1 MVNKALLKNC
11 KIIGDNSIS
20 DLTDILIDDGRIVD
34 IGYFDCMDSCEY
46 HDLNGNYVS
55 AGFID
60 IHTHGGNGSDFMDS
74 TEAAFDNVLRYHLKH
89 GVTGVLAT
97 SLTASYDD
105 ICSFLKT
112 AREYMNTT
120 HKYSQ
125 LLGVHLE
132 GPFLSLKGCGAQN
145 KKYLMNPQTDS
156 YEFIIENR
164 DIVKNVTIAPELDTD
179 GKMTKALTENG
190 ILVSGGHDDGAYPE
204 FIPAI
209 QNGLR
214 HLTHI
219 YCAMSGIG
227 TKEGVREIG
236 LREYGLLSDLL
247 TCEMIADNVHITPEM
262 MRFILK
268 CKRADN
274 VAVVSDTLRCAG
286 MPRDGRL
293 YPMGPEK
300 DKTSLMVKVSDG
312 IAVLADGSKFAGSI
326 TSVHQMVKNLINAG
340 VPIVEAFKTA
350 TSVPARIIREKYMGS
365 VKKGFIANLC
375 VLDENFDVLS
385 VYVQGKKIDLQKG
398 DIYEK

>member
-1 MVNKALLKNC
+1 M
-11 KIIGDNSIS
+11 
-20 DLTDILIDDGRIVD
+20 
-34 IGYFDCMDSCEY
+34 
-46 HDLNGNYVS
+46 
-55 AGFID
+55 
-60 IHTHGGNGSDFMDS
+60 
-74 TEAAFDNVLRYHLKH
+74 
-89 GVTGVLAT
+89 
-97 SLTASYDD
+97 
-105 ICSFLKT
+105 
-112 AREYMNTT
+112 
-120 HKYSQ
+120 
-125 LLGVHLE
+125 
-132 GPFLSLKGCGAQN
+132 
-145 KKYLMNPQTDS
+145 
-156 YEFIIENR
+156 
-164 DIVKNVTIAPELDTD
+164 
-179 GKMTKALTENG
+179 
-190 ILVSGGHDDGAYPE
+190 
-204 FIPAI
+204 
-209 QNGLR
+209 
-214 HLTHI
+214 THI

-236 LREYGLLSDLL
+236 LREYGLLSDSL

-268 CKRADN
+268 CKGADN